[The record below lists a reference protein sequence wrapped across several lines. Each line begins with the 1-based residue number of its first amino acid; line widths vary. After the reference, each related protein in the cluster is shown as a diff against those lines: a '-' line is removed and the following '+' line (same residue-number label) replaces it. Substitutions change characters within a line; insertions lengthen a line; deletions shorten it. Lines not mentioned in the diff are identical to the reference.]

1 MHMVIAAR
9 GLVFGG
15 ALALLAA
22 CSPTNSGADLA
33 SSAAPPASVA
43 AAQGTEAPYCP
54 NVSLREGTAILT
66 KTVGDDIDF
75 VASVADTTRDC
86 RIVDGKLRM
95 KIGIAGRVTP
105 GPAATNRT
113 VSLPIRI
120 AILNGED
127 VIYSRLGQTSVPV
140 TRNAGAQTF
149 IYVDEAIAIDPASA
163 RSVIIY
169 AGYDEGPAG

>member
-9 GLVFGG
+9 GLAFGG

-22 CSPTNSGADLA
+22 CSSTNSGADLA
-33 SSAAPPASVA
+33 GSAPPATVA
-43 AAQGTEAPYCP
+43 TAQGTEARYCP
-54 NVSLREGTAILT
+54 NVSLREGTAIFT
-66 KTVGDDIDF
+66 KRAGDGVDY
-75 VASVADTTRDC
+75 VASVTDTTRDC

-95 KIGIAGRVTP
+95 KIGIAGRVMP

-127 VIYSRLGQTSVPV
+127 VIYSRLGKTSVPV
-140 TRNAGAQTF
+140 TPNAGAQTF
-149 IYVDEAIAIDPASA
+149 VYVDEAIAIDQASA
-163 RSVIIY
+163 RSVVIY